1 MRVKKVLLID
11 DEKDIRTVADISLW
25 RIGNFDVT
33 LVENGKEG
41 LSAAA
46 AIRPDVILLDMM
58 MPEMDGITVLKKLKE
73 NPETRDIPVIFMT
86 ARVRDKEKAEYAAHG
101 AKGIIDKP
109 FDPLSLA
116 GQVRKICDAEQKAA
130 AQCDSD
136 ADASGD

>member
-1 MRVKKVLLID
+1 MQVKKVLLID
-11 DEKDIRTVADISLW
+11 DEKDIRTVADISLR

-86 ARVRDKEKAEYAAHG
+86 ARVRDKEKTEYEAHG
-101 AKGIIDKP
+101 AKGVIDKP

-116 GQVRKICDAEQKAA
+116 GQVRKICDFEQKDAA
-130 AQCDSD
+130 PCHPDSD
-136 ADASGD
+136 DSND

>member
-1 MRVKKVLLID
+1 MQVKKILLID
-11 DEKDIRTVADISLW
+11 DEKDIRTVADISLR

-86 ARVRDKEKAEYAAHG
+86 ARVRDKEKTEYEAHG
-101 AKGIIDKP
+101 AKGVIDKP

-116 GQVRKICDAEQKAA
+116 GQVRKICDSEQKDAA
-130 AQCDSD
+130 PCSPDTNTLND
-136 ADASGD
+136 

>member
-1 MRVKKVLLID
+1 MQVKKVLLID
-11 DEKDIRTVADISLW
+11 DEKDIRTVADISLR

-86 ARVRDKEKAEYAAHG
+86 ARVRDKEKTEYEAHG
-101 AKGIIDKP
+101 AKGVIDKP

-116 GQVRKICDAEQKAA
+116 GQVRKICDFEQKDAA
-130 AQCDSD
+130 PCRPDSD
-136 ADASGD
+136 DSND